1 MTTGE
6 VKWTEF
12 SGSNLASRVLWITSA
27 LVGSMSGGRCVTA
40 CFGLLVEDSSDA
52 FLVVLACQLVGVL
65 KLVESLWF

>member
-1 MTTGE
+1 
-6 VKWTEF
+6 
-12 SGSNLASRVLWITSA
+12 
-27 LVGSMSGGRCVTA
+27 MSGGRCVTA